1 MQEET
6 VMRGYRLSPQQRQ
19 VWLAQQ
25 RDGGVRQSVYNAQC
39 RLTLDGVLRV
49 EDLKAAVAAVVE
61 QHEILRTRFQR
72 PEGMKTP
79 VQVIDDDPSVLWRAE
94 DLSDRDAE
102 MQSGRVEQ
110 ASQEE
115 AAGAFNFEHGPLMR
129 VALLKLSSQ
138 LQVMLLTLP
147 SLCADHRTLLNLAR
161 EIERNYTPH
170 LGSAATDDE
179 PVQYLQFSEWQNE
192 LLEAEDEAEEGR
204 RFWHELLLEAPATL
218 RLPFETRTA
227 ESAAA
232 HTAAQAN
239 FDVVTGD
246 KIRTTAAIAI
256 NLDAGLTRQLIALAA
271 KSGYPLNVVMQACWE
286 SLLWRLSGQ
295 HDLLVAT
302 LLDGRHY
309 EELASALGLFARYVP
324 LSVALSGGLRLRDL
338 CAQIEERN
346 RAAQEWQDYFNSEE
360 AEGAARMPL
369 LGYAYHQWQVSQPTE
384 NVESEESGV
393 ASDGLRWRVEQ
404 AYSRVQSFALQLVV
418 MRRGESEV
426 SAELEYDAA
435 YYEESAARR
444 VAGYYAEM
452 LRSVARGGMEQR
464 VSELELMGAPERA
477 QVLAE
482 MSGEQ
487 EEWES
492 AKGVVERFEEVAR
505 ESGERVALEYEG
517 EALTY
522 AELNARANQLAR
534 HLRSLG
540 VAAETPV
547 ALWVERSLEMLVGL
561 LGILKA
567 GGAYVPLDAAYSNE
581 RLSFMLED
589 ARPPV
594 LLTQSRLAASLP
606 AQQAKVVCLDTDW
619 EVVAQQSAENLP
631 EERSASSLAYV
642 LFTSGSTGKPKGVA
656 VEHRQLRNYVNAIL
670 KRLALPSGAS
680 FALVSTFAADL
691 GNTVLFP
698 SLCSGGRL
706 HVISQER
713 VTDPDSLADYFAQH
727 EIDCLKI
734 VPSHLEALQSS
745 VAPHRSVLPGKR
757 LVLGGEASRRAWVES
772 LRQTAPGCRIMNH
785 YGPTET
791 TVGVLTCE
799 VENGDAE
806 QSSQTIPLGRPLAN
820 TRVYLLD
827 AQLSQVAAGV
837 SGELYIGGDNVAR
850 GYYNRPEATAERFLP
865 DPFSGQAGARMYKT
879 GDLARLLPDGQIDFL
894 GRNDDQ
900 VKIRGYRIELGE
912 IEWTLTQHP
921 SVREAV
927 VVARED
933 DAATGKRLVAYLVC
947 RHKHALSAV
956 ELQDFLREKL
966 PDYMIPAAYVVLKA
980 LPLNPNGKIERRS
993 LPDPDGSTLQIER
1006 PYVAPRTPLE
1016 EVLAGIWADV
1026 LKLERIGV
1034 EDNFFALGGHSLIAM
1049 QIMSRVRNTF
1059 HMELPLRVVFEA
1071 TTVEKL
1077 ARSLVEHETRP
1088 GQSEKIAAIVKRM
1101 QGMSAEEKRALLKE
1115 RNVSNAQ
1122 AAPA

>member
-1 MQEET
+1 MAQM

-25 RDGGVRQSVYNAQC
+25 DAGERRGIYNAQC
-39 RLTLDGVLRV
+39 RLTLEGVLRV
-49 EDLKAAVAAVVE
+49 EDLKAAVAGVVE

-79 VQVIDDDPSVLWRAE
+79 VQVIADDPSLLWRVE
-94 DLSDRDAE
+94 DLSDRSAE
-102 MQSGRVEQ
+102 EQSRRVEQ
-110 ASQEE
+110 ACQEE
-115 AAGAFNFEHGPLMR
+115 AAGAFNFEQGSLVR
-129 VALLKLSSQ
+129 VALLKLSPQSH
-138 LQVMLLTLP
+138 VMLLTLP
-147 SLCADHRTLLNLAR
+147 SLCADQRTLLNLAR
-161 EIERNYTPH
+161 EIGRNYTSRFV
-170 LGSAATDDE
+170 GSAATDDE

-204 RFWHELLLEAPATL
+204 HFWRELLLNAPATL
-218 RLPFETRTA
+218 RLPFETRVT
-227 ESAAA
+227 ESAAHA
-232 HTAAQAN
+232 TVQAGSN
-239 FDVVTGD
+239 VETEGEMQ
-246 KIRTTAAIAI
+246 TTASIAI
-256 NLDAGLTRQLIALAA
+256 DLDAVLTQQLFALAA
-271 KSGYPLNVVMQACWE
+271 KSGCSLDVIMQASWE

-295 HDLLVAT
+295 HNLPFAK

-324 LSVALSGGLRLRDL
+324 LFTKVSGDLSVRDL
-338 CAQIEERN
+338 CAQVEERN
-346 RAAQEWQDYFNSEE
+346 RTAQEWQDYFHSEDE
-360 AEGAARMPL
+360 AGAARMPL
-369 LGYAYHQWQVSQPTE
+369 SGYAYHEWPESHSESHSELQSTE
-384 NVESEESGV
+384 SV
-393 ASDGLRWRVEQ
+393 ASGGLRWRVEQ
-404 AYSRVQSFALQLVV
+404 ARSRVQNFALQLEVV
-418 MRRGESEV
+418 RRGEGALSV
-426 SAELEYDAA
+426 QLEYDPT
-435 YYEESAARR
+435 YYQESAARR

-452 LRSVARGGMEQR
+452 LRSVAGSGMEQR
-464 VSELELMGAPERA
+464 VSELEVMGAAERA
-477 QVLAE
+477 QVLAQ

-487 EEWES
+487 DEWES
-492 AKGVVERFEEVAR
+492 ARGVVERFEEVAR

-517 EALTY
+517 ETLTY

-540 VAAETPV
+540 VVAETPV
-547 ALWVERSLEMLVGL
+547 AICIERSLEMLVGL

-581 RLSFMLED
+581 RLTFMLED

-594 LLTQSRLAASLP
+594 LLTQSRLAASLSV
-606 AQQAKVVCLDTDW
+606 QQAKVVCLDTDW
-619 EVVAQQSAENLP
+619 DTVAEQSAENLP
-631 EERSASSLAYV
+631 EARSASSLAYV

-670 KRLALPSGAS
+670 QRLALPSDAS
-680 FALVSTFAADL
+680 YALVSTFAADL

-698 SLCSGGRL
+698 SLCTGGRL

-745 VAPHRSVLPGKR
+745 AARRGSVLPRKR

-772 LRQTAPGCRIMNH
+772 LQQTAPGCRIMNH

-799 VENGDAE
+799 VEKSDDRQA
-806 QSSQTIPLGRPLAN
+806 SQTIPLGRPLAN

-827 AQLSQVAAGV
+827 AQLSQVASGV
-837 SGELYIGGDNVAR
+837 SGELYIGGENVAR

-865 DPFSGQAGARMYKT
+865 DPFAGRAGARMYKT
-879 GDLARLLPDGQIDFL
+879 GDLARLLPDGKIDFL

-912 IEWTLTQHP
+912 IEWTLTQHS
-921 SVREAV
+921 SVREAI
-927 VVARED
+927 VVARD

-947 RHKHALSAV
+947 QHQQVLSAV

-980 LPLNPNGKIERRS
+980 LPLNPNGKIERS
-993 LPDPDGSTLQIER
+993 ALPDPDGSTLQIER
-1006 PYVAPRTPLE
+1006 PYLAPRTPLE

-1059 HMELPLRVVFEA
+1059 QMELPLRVVFEA

-1115 RNVSNAQ
+1115 RSVSNAQ